1 MAFQRVSRRACVR
14 NALALARS
22 HGYASVAFPLIG
34 AGTGGLK
41 EERVREVMLEEISSA
56 DYDGRVVVVTFGR

>member
-1 MAFQRVSRRACVR
+1 
-14 NALALARS
+14 
-22 HGYASVAFPLIG
+22 VAFPLIG